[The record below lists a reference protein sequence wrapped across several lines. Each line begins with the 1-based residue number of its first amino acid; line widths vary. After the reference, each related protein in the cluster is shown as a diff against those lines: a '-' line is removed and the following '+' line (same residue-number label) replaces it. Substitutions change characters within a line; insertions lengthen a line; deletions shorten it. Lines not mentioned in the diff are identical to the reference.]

1 MEPTFASRIERLRGH
16 MEVPAAAILFSGF
29 ALALF
34 AWPGSGPSKAPEAVP
49 AAIRAETEAL
59 PPVRRIA
66 ITGEAPPQA
75 APAAAPS
82 VALAE
87 LPGSPAPGHDRNAG
101 KGAEP
106 KPERPAAKRAAAPA
120 RQPSPGRLSPQARQ
134 MASAVPVG
142 QGAGRAEARLVP
154 APAAAGILD
163 RTLTLGS
170 AAVEIAAGGADY
182 ARSAAFRLGRSV
194 ASLIDEH
201 I

>member
-34 AWPGSGPSKAPEAVP
+34 AWPGPGPSKAPEAVP
-49 AAIRAETEAL
+49 PAIRAEAEAH

-75 APAAAPS
+75 AEAAPS
-82 VALAE
+82 LALAG
-87 LPGSPAPGHDRNAG
+87 LPASMAPGNDRDAG

-106 KPERPAAKRAAAPA
+106 RHERPAAKRAATPA
-120 RQPSPGRLSPQARQ
+120 RRPSPGRIGAQAKQ

-154 APAAAGILD
+154 APAAGGILD

-170 AAVEIAAGGADY
+170 AAVEIAAGSADY
-182 ARSAAFRLGRSV
+182 AKSAAFRLGRSV
-194 ASLIDEH
+194 ASLIDER